1 MKIVLSYPTENDK
14 GEGVHYAR
22 VLERLG
28 HEVVTV
34 NTSAESRSSI
44 DPERKVIGFSP
55 GVTFDRLL
63 SHVGGADLFLY
74 VEPLGL
80 IPLGLEHSPVPTV
93 CVISDVHRNLRS
105 RQTLSRLFDHV
116 FLYQRNYLEEFYEH
130 PKAAVHWLPWAC
142 DSEIFR
148 DLGSTRDL
156 DVAFVGQL
164 FGACSERS
172 RVVEKL
178 KGKFKLNKQRYYLQK
193 EIPEIYSRAKIVIN
207 LPIGHDLNCRVFEAM
222 SCGALLL
229 TTRENNGQEV
239 LFQDGVNYAG
249 FAGEA
254 ELFEKVEHFLRDESA
269 RQRIAR
275 TGHALVIEQHTL
287 EARLKLMIA
296 KVQSSPRG
304 FAPVRKFSRSDVLA
318 TYASIFERNGW
329 VEALL
334 KLAADKRGGLERSV
348 LLARGAKSFL
358 RRAVRG
364 W

>member
-1 MKIVLSYPTENDK
+1 MKIVLSYPSEHDK

-44 DPERKVIGFSP
+44 DPKRKVTGFSV
-55 GVTFDRLL
+55 GVTLDRLL

-93 CVISDVHRNLRS
+93 CVISDVHRNLKS

-116 FLYQRNYLEEFYEH
+116 FLYQRNYLEEFHEH

-148 DLGSTRDL
+148 DLGCPRDL

-164 FGACSERS
+164 FGAGSERS

-178 KGKFKLNKQRYYLQK
+178 KGKFKLNEQRYYLQK

-207 LPIGHDLNCRVFEAM
+207 LPLGHDLNCRVFEAM

-239 LFQDGVNYAG
+239 LFQEGVHYAA

-254 ELFEKVEHFLRDESA
+254 QLFEKLEHFLRDA
-269 RQRIAR
+269 RAREGIAR
-275 TGHALVIEQHTL
+275 AGHALVVEEHTL
-287 EARLKLMIA
+287 EVRLKFLIA
-296 KVQSSPRG
+296 KVQNSPTG

-318 TYASIFERNGW
+318 TYATVFERYGW
-329 VEALL
+329 VDALL